1 MAHGIDLTDSLGVD
15 VDLGD
20 DAVDMALPEIYLKQ
34 IRSIECGTDA
44 ALQQLCDS
52 HATIETMSF
61 SELPTSFAMTIQHI
75 DSHPLGVDLGIVDQ
89 EIKVG
94 FKIEMDFRQDVGRVL
109 WDAFDPTVVF

>member
-44 ALQQLCDS
+44 ALAATVRLACD
-52 HATIETMSF
+52 
-61 SELPTSFAMTIQHI
+61 
-75 DSHPLGVDLGIVDQ
+75 DRDDVVLGVA
-89 EIKVG
+89 
-94 FKIEMDFRQDVGRVL
+94 DVVSR
-109 WDAFDPTVVF
+109 